1 MRAPKFETRL
11 AIQTARKIGIAIGED
26 VRSGSAKSFA
36 SIDGGAVPP
45 GTLSYVAARCRT
57 HFGGIFLM
65 SEISKAVSVYQAV
78 FRKEPRPQT
87 LHILQSMELA
97 FGLQEDELLT
107 HLVVSQLR
115 IADRFESLFE
125 KRLSDEDVHNL
136 KIGHHVK
143 DLEEVVANIKKLTFD
158 FKVERERLKQRPAW
172 SVYPS
177 TDPLGMVNRTPSFP
191 VLRYLAGAFPNQN
204 GDYERDER
212 IRAARWSIIFMLELA
227 IALVLTPFLMWW
239 WIHG

>member
-1 MRAPKFETRL
+1 
-11 AIQTARKIGIAIGED
+11 
-26 VRSGSAKSFA
+26 
-36 SIDGGAVPP
+36 
-45 GTLSYVAARCRT
+45 
-57 HFGGIFLM
+57 M

-78 FRKEPRPQT
+78 FRREPRPHT

-115 IADRFESLFE
+115 IADRFEALFE

-136 KIGHHVK
+136 KIDHHVK
-143 DLEEVVANIKKLTFD
+143 DLEEVAANIKKLTFD
-158 FKVERERLKQRPAW
+158 FKVELERIKQRSAW

-177 TDPLGMVNRTPSFP
+177 TDPLNLMNGPPSFP
-191 VLRYLAGAFPNQN
+191 VLRYLVGAFQKRN

-212 IRAARWSIIFMLELA
+212 IRAARWSIIFLLEFVM
-227 IALVLTPFLMWW
+227 ALVLTPFLAWW
-239 WIHG
+239 SIHG